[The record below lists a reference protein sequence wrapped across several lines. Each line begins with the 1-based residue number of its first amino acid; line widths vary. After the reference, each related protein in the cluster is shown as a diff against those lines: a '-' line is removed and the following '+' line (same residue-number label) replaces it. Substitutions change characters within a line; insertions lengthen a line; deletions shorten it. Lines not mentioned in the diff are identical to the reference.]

1 MLGDRLQSPA
11 AARGGE
17 SPSAVN
23 SRAPASGGDPD
34 RGAGS
39 AALQLGSSGGAAFT
53 AAAISA
59 AAISAAT
66 FQLESSTEVVA
77 RYT

>member
-34 RGAGS
+34 LGAGS
-39 AALQLGSSGGAAFT
+39 AALQLGSLGGAAFT
-53 AAAISA
+53 A

>member
-1 MLGDRLQSPA
+1 MLGDSLQSPA

-34 RGAGS
+34 LGAGS
-39 AALQLGSSGGAAFT
+39 AALRLGSFRGAAST
-53 AAAISA
+53 AAAISTA
-59 AAISAAT
+59 N
-66 FQLESSTEVVA
+66 FQLDFSREVVA